1 MSNYQNLPELFF
13 SKAKE
18 NLNNQHLLKINN
30 STNEIDSWTWSNT
43 YSSVNKI
50 YQFINSQNLKKD
62 ERILLVSENRPEW
75 MAADIAI
82 MSNQLIAVPNYIT
95 YTSRDFEHI
104 LNDSKPKGLI
114 VSNKDLLETVLIASK
129 KINFELQFIICFDQ
143 FENTSIPNLT
153 FYDDLIE
160 DPSVKPDKY
169 HSIQRKDP
177 ASIIYTSG
185 TQGLPKGVILSHGGI
200 LSNCEGAY
208 ELLQTLKSPDLTFLT
223 WLPLSHSYEHVVQ
236 FVTLMMEAKVF
247 YNKSIETLLPTIKV
261 AKPHIM
267 TAVPRFYNNLFAKMQ
282 INLKNQSQF
291 KQNLFNSAISLGTKK
306 LHQQKLSLKE
316 KILDFLLDKLVRK
329 KVKNN
334 FGGRLEAFV
343 SGGGPL
349 DSRVGEALN
358 ALGLKTLQGYG
369 LTETSPVVSCNPL
382 HKVKVETVGPIFP
395 GVEVKLAEDGEIL
408 VKGENLMLG
417 YWNNQEATN
426 KTIINGWLHTG
437 DIGEFDKEGYLKI
450 TDRKKDIIV
459 NAGGDNI
466 SPTRVE
472 AKLDIEP
479 EIAQSMLYG
488 DFKNYL
494 VAVIVPDKDFALNWA
509 KENGKEQKFESI
521 VKDDDF
527 NKLMKEVVNR
537 VNKNL
542 SVIEQVRKFILI
554 DHEFTIENS
563 MMTVSMKVRR
573 FAVKDK
579 YQEDLE
585 KLY

>member
-1 MSNYQNLPELFF
+1 MDKYQNLPELFF
-13 SKAKE
+13 SKAQE
-18 NLNNQHLLKINN
+18 NFKNQHLLKINN
-30 STNEIDSWTWSNT
+30 TTNEIESWTWSDT
-43 YSSVNKI
+43 LRSVNKI
-50 YQFINSQNLKKD
+50 YQFINSQNLHKE
-62 ERILLVSENRPEW
+62 ERVLLVSENRPEW
-75 MAADIAI
+75 MTADIAI

-114 VSNKDLLETVLIASK
+114 VSNKNLLDTVLIASK
-129 KINFELQFIICFDQ
+129 KINFELQFIICFDR
-143 FENTSIPNLT
+143 FDNSNIPNLS

-160 DPSVKPDKY
+160 DTSIKPNKY
-169 HSIQRKDP
+169 LSIQRKDP

-185 TQGLPKGVILSHGGI
+185 TQGLPKGVVLSHGGI

-208 ELLQTLKSPDLTFLT
+208 ELLQTLKGPDLTFLT

-247 YNKSIETLLPTIKV
+247 YNKSIETLLPTIKI

-282 INLKNQSQF
+282 INLKTQSQF
-291 KQNLFNSAISLGTKK
+291 KQNLFNQAILLGTKK
-306 LHQQKLSLKE
+306 LHQQKLSITE
-316 KILDFLLDKLVRK
+316 KIFDFLMDKLVRK
-329 KVKNN
+329 KVLNN
-334 FGGRLEAFV
+334 FGGRLKAFV

-426 KTIINGWLHTG
+426 KTIIDGWLHTG
-437 DIGEFDKEGYLKI
+437 DIGEFDEEGYLKI

-459 NAGGDNI
+459 SLGGDNI
-466 SPTRVE
+466 APS
-472 AKLDIEP
+472 KLENLLTLSSDIEQACVFG
-479 EIAQSMLYG
+479 EQ
-488 DFKNYL
+488 KNYIAAIIIL
-494 VAVIVPDKDFALNWA
+494 SADSKAT
-509 KENGKEQKFESI
+509 KEQIDLYIEKMNT
-521 VKDDDF
+521 D
-527 NKLMKEVVNR
+527 
-537 VNKNL
+537 L
-542 SVIEQVRKFILI
+542 SQPEKIKRYHII
-554 DHEFTIENS
+554 DEPFTIENNL
-563 MMTVSMKVRR
+563 MTPTMKVRR
-573 FAVKDK
+573 HEVEKK
-579 YQEDLE
+579 YSEVINGMF
-585 KLY
+585 

>member
-1 MSNYQNLPELFF
+1 MDKYQNLPELFF
-13 SKAKE
+13 SKAQE
-18 NLNNQHLLKINN
+18 NFKNQHLLKINN
-30 STNEIDSWTWSNT
+30 TTNEIESWTWSDT
-43 YSSVNKI
+43 LRSVNKI
-50 YQFINSQNLKKD
+50 YQFINSQNLHKE
-62 ERILLVSENRPEW
+62 ERVLLVSENRPEW
-75 MAADIAI
+75 MTADIAI

-114 VSNKDLLETVLIASK
+114 VSNKNLLDTVLIASK
-129 KINFELQFIICFDQ
+129 KINFELQFIICFDR
-143 FENTSIPNLT
+143 FDNSNIPNLS

-160 DPSVKPDKY
+160 DTSIKPDKY
-169 HSIQRKDP
+169 LSIQRKDP

-185 TQGLPKGVILSHGGI
+185 TQGLPKGVVLSHGGI

-208 ELLQTLKSPDLTFLT
+208 ELLQTLKGPDLTFLT

-291 KQNLFNSAISLGTKK
+291 KQNLFNQAILLGTKK
-306 LHQQKLSLKE
+306 LHQQKLSISE
-316 KILDFLLDKLVRK
+316 KIFDFLLDKLVRK
-329 KVKNN
+329 KVLNN
-334 FGGRLEAFV
+334 FGGRLKAFV

-417 YWNNQEATN
+417 YWNNPEATK
-426 KTIINGWLHTG
+426 KTIIDGWLHTG
-437 DIGEFDKEGYLKI
+437 DIGEFDEEGYLKI

-459 NAGGDNI
+459 SLGGDNI
-466 SPTRVE
+466 APS
-472 AKLDIEP
+472 KLENLLTLSSDIEQACVFG
-479 EIAQSMLYG
+479 EQ
-488 DFKNYL
+488 KNYI
-494 VAVIVPDKDFALNWA
+494 AALIILSA
-509 KENGKEQKFESI
+509 DSKATKEQIDLYIEKMN
-521 VKDDDF
+521 VD
-527 NKLMKEVVNR
+527 
-537 VNKNL
+537 L
-542 SVIEQVRKFILI
+542 SQPEKIKRYHII
-554 DHEFTIENS
+554 DEPFTIENNL
-563 MMTVSMKVRR
+563 MTPTMKVRR
-573 FAVKDK
+573 HEVEKK
-579 YQEDLE
+579 YSEVINGMF
-585 KLY
+585 

>member
-1 MSNYQNLPELFF
+1 M
-13 SKAKE
+13 
-18 NLNNQHLLKINN
+18 I
-30 STNEIDSWTWSNT
+30 
-43 YSSVNKI
+43 
-50 YQFINSQNLKKD
+50 
-62 ERILLVSENRPEW
+62 
-75 MAADIAI
+75 AA
-82 MSNQLIAVPNYIT
+82 
-95 YTSRDFEHI
+95 
-104 LNDSKPKGLI
+104 
-114 VSNKDLLETVLIASK
+114 K
-129 KINFELQFIICFDQ
+129 KINFELQFIICLDQ
-143 FENTSIPNLT
+143 FENTNIPNLT

-160 DPSVKPDKY
+160 DPSIKPNKY
-169 HSIQRKDP
+169 QSIQRNDP

-247 YNKSIETLLPTIKV
+247 YNKSIETLLPTIKI

-306 LHQQKLSLKE
+306 LHQQKLSFNE
-316 KILDFLLDKLVRK
+316 KILNFLLDKLVRK

-408 VKGENLMLG
+408 VRGENLMLG
-417 YWNNQEATN
+417 YWNNPEATN
-426 KTIINGWLHTG
+426 KTIIDGWLHTG
-437 DIGEFDKEGYLKI
+437 DIGEFDGEGYLKI

-459 NAGGDNI
+459 SLGGDNI
-466 SPTRVE
+466 APS
-472 AKLDIEP
+472 KLENLLTLSSDIEQACVFG
-479 EIAQSMLYG
+479 EQ
-488 DFKNYL
+488 KNYI
-494 VAVIVPDKDFALNWA
+494 AALIILSA
-509 KENGKEQKFESI
+509 DSKATKEQ
-521 VKDDDF
+521 
-527 NKLMKEVVNR
+527 
-537 VNKNL
+537 
-542 SVIEQVRKFILI
+542 IEHYIEKMNTDLPQPEKIKRFHII
-554 DHEFTIENS
+554 DEPFTIENNL
-563 MMTVSMKVRR
+563 MTPTMKVRR
-573 FAVKDK
+573 HEVEKK
-579 YQEDLE
+579 YSEVINGMF
-585 KLY
+585 